1 MSQQDFLK
9 TNDLLNTRGYGMK
22 LNKDDE
28 NLPLKQFIRSS
39 SCKTPYTGYLVKKK
53 GLYYYKNNRP
63 GSKENRSA
71 KKMHELF
78 LQLIAQYQLPD
89 NKLKPLI
96 KDVMLNTFIK
106 QQKDS
111 LEEIELNKKAIID
124 IEKKLERLEER
135 FVFEEINTA
144 QYEKFK
150 SILTQEKN
158 EKLKFTEKVGFD
170 LSNLEKALEIVLN
183 KAPKLSSMWENGN
196 LAEKRKIQKMVFPD
210 GIEYDRENDEY
221 RTFRVN
227 SFFSYIPVISKELG
241 YKKTGKFRVKT
252 KNSGSVLEA
261 GLEPFRFTSVCFVLN
276 D

>member
-1 MSQQDFLK
+1 MRQ
-9 TNDLLNTRGYGMK
+9 
-22 LNKDDE
+22 
-28 NLPLKQFIRSS
+28 NL
-39 SCKTPYTGYLVKKK
+39 
-53 GLYYYKNNRP
+53 
-63 GSKENRSA
+63 
-71 KKMHELF
+71 
-78 LQLIAQYQLPD
+78 
-89 NKLKPLI
+89 
-96 KDVMLNTFIK
+96 
-106 QQKDS
+106 
-111 LEEIELNKKAIID
+111 
-124 IEKKLERLEER
+124 
-135 FVFEEINTA
+135 NTA

-150 SILTQEKN
+150 AILTQEKN

-252 KNSGSVLEA
+252 KNSGSVPGA
-261 GLEPFRFTSVCFVLN
+261 GIEPARPKAQDFESSASTNSATRAGETKGTPSLWRRQRYSFYFKEKG
-276 D
+276 

>member
-1 MSQQDFLK
+1 MRQ
-9 TNDLLNTRGYGMK
+9 
-22 LNKDDE
+22 
-28 NLPLKQFIRSS
+28 NL
-39 SCKTPYTGYLVKKK
+39 
-53 GLYYYKNNRP
+53 
-63 GSKENRSA
+63 
-71 KKMHELF
+71 
-78 LQLIAQYQLPD
+78 
-89 NKLKPLI
+89 
-96 KDVMLNTFIK
+96 
-106 QQKDS
+106 
-111 LEEIELNKKAIID
+111 
-124 IEKKLERLEER
+124 
-135 FVFEEINTA
+135 NTA

-150 SILTQEKN
+150 SMLTQEKN

-170 LSNLEKALEIVLN
+170 LSNLEKAVEIVLN

-261 GLEPFRFTSVCFVLN
+261 GLEPARPRGHRILSPACLPIPPLERDFKSKIKPSKHLFRRF
-276 D
+276 